1 MFTVRPEGFN
11 SEVRGLLEAA
21 GLPVSDLERGVP
33 VALFGVREEERLV
46 GIVGVEVHR
55 NVGLL
60 RSLAVTPEAAGSGI
74 GRALVEAAEA
84 WASDSG
90 LEALYL
96 LTTTASG
103 WFEQRGYAALPRTSA
118 PPGISD
124 SAEFRS
130 LCPDTAVFMGKRLT
144 S

>member
-11 SEVRGLLEAA
+11 SEVRALLEAV

-33 VALFGVREEERLV
+33 VALFGVRQGGRLV
-46 GIVGVEVHR
+46 GVVGVEVHR

-60 RSLAVTPEAAGSGI
+60 RSLAVVPDAAGGGI
-74 GRALVEAAEA
+74 GRTLVEAAED

-103 WFEQRGYAALPRTSA
+103 WFEQRGYEALPRTAA

-130 LCPDTAVFMGKRLT
+130 LCPDTAVFMGKRLA